1 MPKWSF
7 NGRIDEDDFEFEDD
21 FNVDEQYTGFQKI
34 GRRKKG
40 EEEVK
45 GAKKKSSIKHQKRPD
60 KE

>member
-21 FNVDEQYTGFQKI
+21 FNVDEQYTGFERI
-34 GRRKKG
+34 NRRKRG
-40 EEEVK
+40 EEEIRNQ
-45 GAKKKSSIKHQKRPD
+45 KKKSSVKHQKRPD

>member
-7 NGRIDEDDFEFEDD
+7 NGRLDDDYEFEDD
-21 FNVDEQYTGFQKI
+21 FNVDESYTGFERI
-34 GRRKKG
+34 NRRKKG

-45 GAKKKSSIKHQKRPD
+45 NQKKKSNVKHQKRPD

>member
-7 NGRIDEDDFEFEDD
+7 NGRIDDDFEFEDD
-21 FNVDEQYTGFQKI
+21 FNVDESYTGFQKI

-45 GAKKKSSIKHQKRPD
+45 GGKKKSSIKHQKRPD

>member
-7 NGRIDEDDFEFEDD
+7 NGRIDDDFEFEDD
-21 FNVDEQYTGFQKI
+21 FDVDESYTGFERI
-34 GRRKKG
+34 NRRKKG

-45 GAKKKSSIKHQKRPD
+45 NQKKKSSVKHQKRPD

>member
-7 NGRIDEDDFEFEDD
+7 NGRIDEDD

-45 GAKKKSSIKHQKRPD
+45 GGKKKSSIKHQKRPD

>member
-7 NGRIDEDDFEFEDD
+7 NGRIDEEDFEFEDD
-21 FNVDEQYTGFQKI
+21 FNVDEQYTGFKKI

-40 EEEVK
+40 EEEDK
-45 GAKKKSSIKHQKRPD
+45 GGKKKSSIKHQKRPD

>member
-7 NGRIDEDDFEFEDD
+7 NGRIDDDFEFDDD

-34 GRRKKG
+34 GRRSKG
-40 EEEVK
+40 EEEI
-45 GAKKKSSIKHQKRPD
+45 KSSKKRSSVKHQKRPD

>member
-1 MPKWSF
+1 MPKWNF
-7 NGRIDEDDFEFEDD
+7 HGRIDDEFEFEDD

-40 EEEVK
+40 EEEAK
-45 GAKKKSSIKHQKRPD
+45 GGKKKSSVKHQKRPD

>member
-7 NGRIDEDDFEFEDD
+7 NGPIDDDFEFEED
-21 FNVDEQYTGFQKI
+21 FNVDEQYTGFEKI
-34 GRRKKG
+34 GRRKRG

-45 GAKKKSSIKHQKRPD
+45 GAKKKSSVKHQKRPD